1 MELHSPQDIRGKKV
15 LIMGLGLHGGGL
27 AAALWFYRH
36 GAQVT
41 VTDMKEAVELSESI
55 AKLREAAPHIS
66 FRLGSHHEEDFLQS
80 DLIIQNPA
88 VPGSSPYL
96 ALCQDNGIRIEN
108 ELSFF
113 FLMTRSVKKICVTG
127 TRGKSTTT
135 MLIAQLL
142 KKKFLS
148 VHCAGV
154 AVGKGTQSFFH
165 ILDAVLLDNKEKREP
180 ICVMECSS
188 FQLEA
193 LNETTGGP
201 VYAVITNIYQDHLNR
216 YKTLADYCNAKR
228 KCYQYQD
235 STGCVVL
242 NYDNEYTHVFGMQ
255 ELPGKRHWFSR
266 LSPHIDGATIEVDPQ
281 TNTKWFC
288 MRERMNI
295 RWICPI
301 ETLCLAGEHNI
312 ENALAA
318 LAVCHNLDISN
329 EDIRETFSSFTGVPY
344 RQEYIATIQ
353 GRIFINDT
361 TATSPDGMI
370 AALNVFHK
378 TYPKK
383 IILLAG
389 GNDKNL
395 AFDQC
400 AQKISETVKETLLF
414 EGTATQKMCDAL
426 DVHHVRTTRGLQS
439 MDEAVRLAF
448 EKSQE
453 GDVILLSPGAASFGM
468 FKNEYDRGEQF
479 NLCVNKLSRV
489 NIV

>member
-1 MELHSPQDIRGKKV
+1 MTLNSSQDIRGKKV

-27 AAALWFYRH
+27 AAALWFHRH
-36 GAQVT
+36 GAEVM

-66 FRLGSHHEEDFLQS
+66 FRLGSHREEDFLQS
-80 DLIIQNPA
+80 DLVIQNPA
-88 VPGSSPYL
+88 VPGSSEYL
-96 ALCQDNGIRIEN
+96 VLCRDNGIRIEN

-113 FLMTRSVKKICVTG
+113 FLMTKGIKKICVTG

-135 MLIAQLL
+135 MLIAELL
-142 KKKFLS
+142 KKSFVS

-165 ILDAVLLDNKEKREP
+165 ILDAVLKGVQEKQDP

-193 LNETTGGP
+193 LNKTTGGP
-201 VYAVITNIYQDHLNR
+201 TYAVITNIYQDHLNR

-228 KCYQYQD
+228 NCYQYQD
-235 STGCVVL
+235 STGCVIL
-242 NYDNEYTHVFGMQ
+242 NYDNEYTQQFGMQ
-255 ELPGKRHWFSR
+255 ELPGKRYWFSR
-266 LSPHIDGATIEVDPQ
+266 LTPKIDGATIDVEPQ
-281 TNTKWFC
+281 TNTKWFV
-288 MRERMNI
+288 MREGVNT
-295 RWICPI
+295 RWVCPV
-301 ETLCLAGEHNI
+301 ETLRLVGEHNI

-318 LAVCHNLDISN
+318 LAIAHNLGISN
-329 EDIRETFSSFTGVPY
+329 EDIRETFSSFRGVAY
-344 RQEYIATIQ
+344 RQEYITAI
-353 GRIFINDT
+353 RERVFVNDT

-378 TYPKK
+378 THSQK

-389 GNDKNL
+389 GSDKNL

-426 DVHHVRTTRGLQS
+426 DVHHVSYTRGLQS

-448 EKSQE
+448 EKSEE
-453 GDVILLSPGAASFGM
+453 GDMILLSPGAASFGM

-479 NLCVNKLSRV
+479 NLCVSNLSL
-489 NIV
+489 

>member
-1 MELHSPQDIRGKKV
+1 MELHLPQDIRDKKV

-41 VTDMKEAVELSESI
+41 VTDMKEAAELSESI
-55 AKLREAAPHIS
+55 TKLRDAAPHIF
-66 FRLGSHHEEDFLQS
+66 FRLGSHCEEDFLQS
-80 DLIIQNPA
+80 DLVIQNPA
-88 VPGSSPYL
+88 VPASSPYL
-96 ALCQDNGIRIEN
+96 ALCRDNGIRIEN

-113 FLMTRSVKKICVTG
+113 FLMTKGVKKICVTG

-135 MLIAQLL
+135 MLIAEVLT
-142 KKKFLS
+142 KKFS
-148 VHCAGV
+148 AVHCAGV

-165 ILDAVLLDNKEKREP
+165 ILDAVFEDAQKKRDP

-201 VYAVITNIYQDHLNR
+201 AYAVITNIYQDHLNR
-216 YKTLADYCNAKR
+216 YDTLEKYCDAKR
-228 KCYQYQD
+228 NSYLFQD
-235 STGCVVL
+235 SKDRVIL
-242 NYDNEYTHVFGMQ
+242 NYDNEHTQLFGMQ
-255 ELPGKRHWFSR
+255 ALPGKRYWFSR
-266 LSPHIDGATIEVDPQ
+266 LTTKVDGATIDMDPQ
-281 TNTKWFC
+281 TNTKWFII
-288 MRERMNI
+288 REGTNV
-295 RWICPI
+295 RWVCPV
-301 ETLCLAGEHNI
+301 ETLRLAGEHNI
-312 ENALAA
+312 ENALAV
-318 LAVCHNLDISN
+318 LAIAHDLGVSN
-329 EDIRETFSSFTGVPY
+329 EDIRETFSSFTGVAY

-353 GRIFINDT
+353 NRVFVNDT

-370 AALNVFHK
+370 AALNVFCK

-400 AQKISETVKETLLF
+400 AKKISETVKEVLFF

-426 DVHHVRTTRGLQS
+426 DAYHMGYTRGLQS

-479 NLCVNKLSRV
+479 NLCVNNLAL
-489 NIV
+489 